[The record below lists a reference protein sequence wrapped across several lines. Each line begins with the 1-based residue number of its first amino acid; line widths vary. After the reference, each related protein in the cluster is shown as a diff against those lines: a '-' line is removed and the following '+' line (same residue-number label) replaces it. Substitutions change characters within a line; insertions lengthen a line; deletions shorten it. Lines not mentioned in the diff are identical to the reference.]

1 MIVSAEVHYHISCY
15 KNYTRDSTK
24 TPANKAKR
32 IEEKETGRGDQYEV
46 TESEAFTNL

>member
-24 TPANKAKR
+24 TPENKAKG